1 MITIETSVE
10 FIKQVGDA
18 INRSSAWKVS
28 LEYPGFLQHAQEVG
42 TVDELLINIGPS
54 WTENEWTADYVRDLV
69 IVGSWAIPASADD
82 TPEQLAAR
90 IVEKLNTAIIEEE
103 F

>member
-1 MITIETSVE
+1 MTTTIETSVE

-18 INRSSAWKVS
+18 INRSGGWPVS

-54 WTENEWTADYVRDLV
+54 WTEPEWTADYVRSDSH
-69 IVGSWAIPASADD
+69 VGSWAIPASADD
-82 TPEQLAAR
+82 TPEALAAR
-90 IVEKLNTAIIEEE
+90 IIEKLNTAIVEE
-103 F
+103 